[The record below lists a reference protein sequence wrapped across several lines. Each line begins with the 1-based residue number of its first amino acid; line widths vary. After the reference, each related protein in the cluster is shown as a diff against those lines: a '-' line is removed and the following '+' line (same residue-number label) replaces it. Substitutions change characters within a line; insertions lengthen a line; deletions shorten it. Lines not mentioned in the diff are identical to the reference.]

1 MRKTITALGSLL
13 ILSLL
18 VGVWGGLPSEVGGR
32 IIFGWLAY
40 VSRVWPH
47 MTIDWTSV
55 AMSLV
60 FLVLFTVGLHMFLR
74 WFFREFQRRP
84 ETAGQVARRWSF
96 SWTASIVVGTV
107 TMFGAG
113 IAATGIV
120 HQSGW
125 LLRSRRSLT
134 EPKLPWPLS
143 DKWNSTANLRMT
155 GLAVLSYASH
165 RDSLPFLEV
174 GSRAR
179 ASQSWQS
186 LALPY
191 MDIIFADIDKSLPWD
206 DPRNSAYYRG
216 IVPYYLNPEIGAIRD
231 SRGYGLSHF
240 AGNEHV
246 LGRKIPL
253 RPEGIANGASNT
265 ILAGEVATNFK
276 PWGDPTNL
284 RDPIR
289 GINQSPDGFAGPSGT
304 GANMIFLD
312 GSVRF
317 LRNTTSSK
325 ILQEM
330 SLPGRTIK

>member
-1 MRKTITALGSLL
+1 
-13 ILSLL
+13 
-18 VGVWGGLPSEVGGR
+18 
-32 IIFGWLAY
+32 
-40 VSRVWPH
+40 
-47 MTIDWTSV
+47 
-55 AMSLV
+55 MSLAC
-60 FLVLFTVGLHMFLR
+60 LVLFTVGLRMFLR
-74 WFFREFQRRP
+74 WLSREFQRRP
-84 ETAGQVARRWSF
+84 DTAGQEARRWSF

-107 TMFGAG
+107 IMFCAG

-120 HQSGW
+120 HQTGW
-125 LLRSRRSLT
+125 LLRSRQSLT
-134 EPKLPWPLS
+134 EPRVS
-143 DKWNSTANLRMT
+143 GYFSGDWNSTTNLRMI
-155 GLAVLSYASH
+155 GLAVLNYASS
-165 RDSLPFLEV
+165 RDSLPFV
-174 GSRAR
+174 AAGNGPK
-179 ASQSWQS
+179 ASLSWLS
-186 LALPY
+186 VILPY
-191 MDIIFADIDKSLPWD
+191 TNMILGDVDKTLPWD

-231 SRGYGLSHF
+231 PRGYGLSHF

-246 LGRKIPL
+246 LGRRTPL

-265 ILAGEVATNFK
+265 ILAGEVGANFK

-325 ILQEM
+325 ILQQM
-330 SLPGRTIK
+330 SLPGRSIK